1 MSLPRIRQLLPV
13 ATQVSVESVKQLVLL
28 PPYTSNGKVGDQDV
42 VLPNWSEILPLVRQ
56 TFPAG

>member
-1 MSLPRIRQLLPV
+1 
-13 ATQVSVESVKQLVLL
+13 VKQLVLL